1 VNKMKQIEELQEL
14 VIHGF
19 TDWERYGH
27 VNTKEKGD
35 LILFNYNIAAQLEAK
50 WTWFERVS
58 RGLILNKK
66 TGEVVARPY
75 DKFFNWTENRVP
87 KPNHRTRQIV
97 SITEKM
103 DGCFLGNTKLNLWNG
118 GTITIREV
126 VSKKI
131 PVILKGMDEQGNIV
145 PTKVIDWFDNGPKNE
160 WILLTIDCD
169 VSDKSGTRMGNN
181 IPITPNHHV
190 YINGKYKP
198 ASELKIGDILTSSQR
213 ELSDEVLHVIKS
225 GLLGDGSLCK
235 THNAYKYMDGHTI
248 EHEEY
253 VDLITHWLGECS
265 IKKDYRISG
274 YGSTMCR
281 AITKAYKSLR
291 GLYSVW
297 YNNGE
302 KRVPED
308 LSWMDDF
315 SVAKWYMDDGS
326 LMHTEKQKDRAHFS
340 TNSFSEDDCKRLAS
354 KLNEM
359 YGVDAV
365 VYFSKGWNIRI
376 NYDNDS
382 IHKFWMS
389 IAPFIVPCMEYKLPD
404 IYKIYPYRVLRGR
417 GKERITSVETKVLF
431 ISNLNLNS
439 NYFNAGRKG
448 FDIKTETGNYFCK
461 GILVHNSLGIL
472 YRDPVLCVPKIATRG
487 SFDSEQALM
496 ATHMLYEDYGPDLR
510 EIPYEC
516 TLLFEIIY
524 PENRI
529 VVDYKDRKSLVLIG
543 ARNRFTGEHYE
554 PDFITDIAD
563 YFGFQEPTDYGE
575 MISAVN
581 HSVDHITGL
590 IENWSANQE
599 GLVVQF
605 NNGSFW
611 KFKSPEYC
619 RIHKLLST
627 ISFKNVL
634 EAVKSGIIDD
644 VMELIPEH
652 FEEEVKA
659 MIKDINDMVAYIES
673 EVSINLAI
681 ASRDDQKEF
690 ALWVQANCP
699 EIAVYMF
706 AKAKGKD
713 ITPLIFK
720 HAFRNRENSS
730 KHLIGD
736 S

>member
-1 VNKMKQIEELQEL
+1 MKTIEELQKL
-14 VIHGF
+14 VVQGF
-19 TDWERYGH
+19 TDWEQFGH

-35 LILFNYNIAAQLEAK
+35 LVLFNYNIAAQLEGK

-58 RGLILNKK
+58 RGLILDKK

-75 DKFFNWTENRVP
+75 DKFFNWHENHVP
-87 KPNHRTRQIV
+87 KPNRRKRQVV

-126 VSKKI
+126 VSKKL

-145 PTKVIDWFDNGPKNE
+145 PTKVIDWFDNGTKE
-160 WILLTIDCD
+160 DWILLTVGCD

-190 YINGKYKP
+190 YVNGKYKP

-213 ELSDEVLHVIKS
+213 EPSDEVLHVIKS

-235 THNAYKYMDGHTI
+235 SHNAYKYMDGHKV

-274 YGSTMCR
+274 YGSSMCR
-281 AITKAYKSLR
+281 AITKAYKSLH
-291 GLYSVW
+291 GLYAIW
-297 YNNGE
+297 YSNGE
-302 KRVPED
+302 KRLPED

-326 LMHTEKQKDRAHFS
+326 LMHTEKQKDRVHFS
-340 TNSFSEDDCKRLAS
+340 TNSFSENDCKRLAN

-359 YGVDAV
+359 YGVCAV
-365 VYFSKGWNIRI
+365 VYFSRGWNIRI
-376 NYDNDS
+376 NYDNGS

-389 IAPFIVPCMEYKLPD
+389 IAPFIVPCMRYKLPD
-404 IYKIYPYRVLRGR
+404 TYKIYPYVILRGR
-417 GKERITSVETKVLF
+417 GKEKITSIETKILS
-431 ISNLNLNS
+431 ISNLKLNS

-472 YRDPVLCVPKIATRG
+472 YRDPAVGVPKIATRG
-487 SFDSEQALM
+487 SFDSEQALI

-529 VVDYKDRKSLVLIG
+529 VVDYGDRRALVLIG

-554 PDFITDIAD
+554 PDFLYDMAE
-563 YFGFQEPTDYGE
+563 YFGFHTPTDYGE
-575 MISAVN
+575 LISEAN
-581 HSVDHITGL
+581 RSVDHITAF
-590 IENWSANQE
+590 IENWPANQE

-619 RIHKLLST
+619 RVHKLLST

-634 EAVKSGIIDD
+634 EAVKTGTIDD

-652 FEEEVKA
+652 FEGEVKA
-659 MIKDINDMVAYIES
+659 IIQEIEEKVLSLQDSVRDYFERAPKDD
-673 EVSINLAI
+673 
-681 ASRDDQKEF
+681 RKEY
-690 ALWVQANCP
+690 ALWVKDTCP
-699 EIAVYMF
+699 ELAVYMF
-706 AKAKGKD
+706 PKLDGRD
-713 ITPLIFK
+713 ITPLILK
-720 HAFRNRENSS
+720 HAFRNREDSGT
-730 KHLIGD
+730 HLIGD